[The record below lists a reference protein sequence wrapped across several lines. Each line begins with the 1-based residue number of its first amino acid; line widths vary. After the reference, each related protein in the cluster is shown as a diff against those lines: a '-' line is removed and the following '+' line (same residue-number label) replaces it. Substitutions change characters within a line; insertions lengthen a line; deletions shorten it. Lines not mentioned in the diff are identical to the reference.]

1 MFNRN
6 ASPDK
11 DDTLIVFRGDG
22 NIIVDSSV
30 RQEFARL
37 HSDDHGWLLPRVPSV
52 PLYEWL
58 KPDDTPYEHGRAF
71 VIAREGPHPDRD
83 DEFKS
88 WTVKIIF
95 AAAAVGNTWRQ
106 RSDRRKRAISL
117 GFVTA
122 CLALVFALT
131 MTVMP
136 LIVEPTIEAPE
147 QPVVAEQTA
156 EKTGE

>member
-37 HSDDHGWLLPRVPSV
+37 HSDDHGWLLPRVPPV

-95 AAAAVGNTWRQ
+95 AAAAVGDTWSATVGPAEAGDFPRVCH
-106 RSDRRKRAISL
+106 RVSGIGVRGHHDGYAVDRRADHRGA
-117 GFVTA
+117 GTA
-122 CLALVFALT
+122 R
-131 MTVMP
+131 
-136 LIVEPTIEAPE
+136 
-147 QPVVAEQTA
+147 
-156 EKTGE
+156 GG